1 MFYYARTV
9 EYLARTV
16 SAMTGTT
23 VMTSCYVDLKIAS
36 ENQLKTKVTNHFW
49 FLLSSFLTISTT
61 RNTKKQIKY
70 KKQILHNNNHGS
82 IQKASTFI
90 GSCRNFLWFSRR
102 NRFSNSNAYLA
113 RSWHTDRN
121 AYLARS
127 WHTDRNAYLARS

>member
-1 MFYYARTV
+1 MNFKLPHYRTV
-9 EYLARTV
+9 QHDLARTV
-16 SAMTGTT
+16 RIRHDRHD
-23 VMTSCYVDLKIAS
+23 CDDQLLCRFENCIR
-36 ENQLKTKVTNHFW
+36 NQLKTKITNHSW

-70 KKQILHNNNHGS
+70 KKQILQNNNYGS

-90 GSCRNFLWFSRR
+90 GSCHNFLWFSRR

-127 WHTDRNAYLARS
+127 